1 MIYNIYKNKKT
12 QYNVFFLFLYCYIQ
26 CKQLKIYKKDNISYK
41 KVVEK
46 NYK

>member
-1 MIYNIYKNKKT
+1 MNIKHYKNIQNSFLKEKK
-12 QYNVFFLFLYCYIQ
+12 
-26 CKQLKIYKKDNISYK
+26 LKIYKKDNISYK